1 MIILEY
7 SIRYISYTRLTRPS
21 TSASSTT
28 ERSSSDLDSRA
39 TKIITTETVV
49 RLAARLTTV
58 ECARWPRESKC
69 RCARDSPPSHS
80 WAVCHCALGA
90 PELAG
95 VNFLIVVV
103 VVAAAVITSATLILF
118 FSASLSRD
126 TCYTVGSASIRDI
139 PLARRGRTMADVSM
153 NIGNTIGMG
162 TSRKMSCGL
171 NGKMNGIE
179 GKTPF
184 LIGVSGGTASGKVLR
199 SLILL
204 LLFF

>member
-1 MIILEY
+1 
-7 SIRYISYTRLTRPS
+7 
-21 TSASSTT
+21 
-28 ERSSSDLDSRA
+28 
-39 TKIITTETVV
+39 
-49 RLAARLTTV
+49 
-58 ECARWPRESKC
+58 
-69 RCARDSPPSHS
+69 
-80 WAVCHCALGA
+80 
-90 PELAG
+90 
-95 VNFLIVVV
+95 
-103 VVAAAVITSATLILF
+103 
-118 FSASLSRD
+118 
-126 TCYTVGSASIRDI
+126 
-139 PLARRGRTMADVSM
+139 MADVSM